1 MSSLAISLGIVL
13 LATAFSGVFSGAETG
28 LYQMSRLRLRL
39 AVEKGQSRAHL
50 LTKMLHDRSGL
61 LTALLIGNNITIQVA
76 TSTVT
81 LAVVKHLPETA
92 AAEWIATAI
101 TTPFLFVFA
110 ELLPKNL
117 FLHRADALMLLVSP
131 FVYGLYQIARRC
143 GAIWLLQVLSRGV
156 SRLTGTPFPSKSAET
171 HFRRHEI
178 RVLLRDTQDE
188 GFLSGLQTGIMN
200 RTVAAA
206 VTPVKDV
213 MTRLSHVHSV
223 PLDCDRETLLEQLR
237 RSRMTRVLVTETDG
251 DAILGRINIYD
262 VLSGET
268 SFAGLQEFVQPLRRI
283 AGQTA
288 VTDAIEIMQQE
299 NQKMLLVMRST
310 RSGRDRPVGIVT
322 MKDLAEELLGELSA
336 W

>member
-50 LTKMLHDRSGL
+50 LTEMLHDRSGL

-81 LAVVKHLPETA
+81 LAVIKQLPETQ

-117 FLHRADALMLLVSP
+117 FLHRADSLMLLVSP
-131 FVYGLYQIARRC
+131 VVYGLHQIARRC
-143 GAIWLLQVLSRGV
+143 GAIWLLQFLSRGV

-171 HFRRHEI
+171 HLRRHEI

-213 MTRLSHVHSV
+213 MTRLSQVDSV
-223 PLDCDRETLLEQLR
+223 PVDCDREALLQQLQ
-237 RSRMTRVLVTETDG
+237 RSRFTRILVTDTHGEV
-251 DAILGRINIYD
+251 ILGRINLCD

-268 SFAGLQEFVQPLRRI
+268 SFTSLQAHVQPLHRI
-283 AGQTA
+283 SGQTA

-299 NQKMLLVMRST
+299 NKKILLVTRST
-310 RSGRDRPVGIVT
+310 RSGLDRPVGIVT

>member
-1 MSSLAISLGIVL
+1 MHSLALSLGIVL
-13 LATAFSGVFSGAETG
+13 VATLFSGIFSGSETG

-39 AVEKGQSRAHL
+39 AVEKGRPQAHL
-50 LTKMLHDRSGL
+50 LTRMLHDRNGL

-76 TSTVT
+76 TSAVT
-81 LAVVKHLPETA
+81 LAVVKHLEGTQ

-117 FLHRADALMLLVSP
+117 FLHRADSLMLLVSP
-131 FVYGLYQIARRC
+131 VLYGLFQLARRC
-143 GAIWLLQVLSRGV
+143 GAVGLLQLLSRGV
-156 SRLTGTPFPSKSAET
+156 SRLTGTPIPTKTAET

-206 VTPVKDV
+206 VTPVKEV
-213 MTRLSHVHSV
+213 MTRLSRVQKVPVH
-223 PLDCDRETLLEQLR
+223 CDREGLLEQLR
-237 RSRMTRVLVTETDG
+237 RSSYTRVLVT
-251 DAILGRINIYD
+251 DAGGEGILGRINIYD
-262 VLSGET
+262 VLSSEQA
-268 SFAGLQEFVQPLRRI
+268 FADLQPFVRPLHSV
-283 AGQTA
+283 AAHTT

-299 NQKMLLVMRST
+299 RRRMLLVT
-310 RSGRDRPVGIVT
+310 RAARGGRVRPVGIVT
-322 MKDLAEELLGELSA
+322 MKDLAEELLGELST